1 MLKRWLSRLLETI
14 LNSALASGL
23 LCGFMTASTAGLG
36 YFFVVS
42 RVLKKDT
49 QKGVAAMTGFL
60 MGQFVMFTSIY
71 HGPLH
76 QVLVQ
81 PHNLIMLFLSSF
93 LVQLVWTNRN
103 TLRKTEFLHPE
114 VLNIIRRK
122 RVLRLQLEFMLN
134 FFVSLCNP
142 YLEPEKMVPR
152 LVGFFLLSY
161 KNENKIL
168 FVLASFLGW
177 LIGHVFF
184 MIFVMKLLQFI
195 IRWVRNNFFE
205 S

>member
-1 MLKRWLSRLLETI
+1 MWIYDRIHRRSRIFLRCI
-14 LNSALASGL
+14 QS
-23 LCGFMTASTAGLG
+23 
-36 YFFVVS
+36 
-42 RVLKKDT
+42 LKKDT

>member
-1 MLKRWLSRLLETI
+1 MWIKAFFYKLLNTI
-14 LNSALASGL
+14 LNSVMGSGL
-23 LCGFMTASTAGLG
+23 FCGFMTASTVGLG

-42 RVLKKDT
+42 SFFKKDI
-49 QKGVAAMTGFL
+49 QKRVAAMTGFL

-71 HGPLH
+71 DGPLH

-93 LVQLVWTNRN
+93 FVQLFWTNLK
-103 TLRKTEFLHPE
+103 TLRNTEFLHPE
-114 VLNIIRRK
+114 DAIIKRR

-134 FFVSLCNP
+134 FFVQLCNP
-142 YLEPEKMVPR
+142 YLEPDSMVPR
-152 LVGFFLLSY
+152 LVSIFLY
-161 KNENKIL
+161 NNENKIL
-168 FVLASFLGW
+168 FVISSFVGW

-184 MIFVMKLLQFI
+184 MILFMKLLQFI
-195 IRWVRNNFFE
+195 IDWVRNHFFE